1 MKKRKPP
8 RPVRSTAFLTLALGS
23 LAAPTLG
30 EPDLAAVS
38 LSPQPAAASEV
49 ASEAQS
55 DATPQTSEKIGVR
68 PYEMDW
74 AGRTEEVRPA
84 LVDFENLDGWSVEA
98 IGAVATFERSREE
111 QMYGKYVGK
120 LTYRKDAASQET
132 PVVRVRPPKPIPIEV
147 ADFDAFSC
155 WIVGNNWAW
164 APDPKTPRVRISA
177 LFQTVD
183 GQEVPLYLE
192 TVDWREW
199 FLCYKTISK
208 ETRKRLGDAAS
219 FNGFLI
225 ENGANQEDRTLYFD
239 SFCAFK
245 EERKPLE
252 FTARPKPGIDLFDG
266 QPLGLNSGEGRL
278 PFPTRPETILPDSA
292 KNLKK
297 AAFHTYGDAFDFVY
311 EGTDGTLVYDYKPQ
325 VGDWS
330 DVTARWNDSKP
341 FKPLSGGGV
350 NHLIG
355 DAGSQE
361 PVEKREL
368 LEKSVANGCVTTRWK
383 LTSATATAEVEYRF
397 QLAGKSLIVDVIA
410 LGGRIPA
417 VEFGRFEG
425 VEKPRSFAIPYY
437 LYDYGRRPGALVFT
451 PPTDASEKAQS
462 DDANSN
468 GGKLFASGH
477 IDWYRSGA
485 SYLLGKHEVG
495 KTDDGGA
502 YGVVNGSSEYRTK
515 TDGTRN
521 DVYERFILTI
531 SPTFEET
538 LPTIANPTSPYK
550 HVAGKGVWNAHGA
563 TTRDGDKRIWR
574 DIWRRGMR
582 RVIVTD
588 HEVCWRDGGESFTF
602 RTKPAPKKGGDAG
615 WIDYSR
621 FMQDELGFVYGPYNN
636 FTDFA
641 PVNEYW
647 SPDMI
652 SRLPDGSLQRA
663 WARCYAPKPAR
674 AVEYCEKLTPINEAK
689 FQFSC
694 AYCDV
699 HSSVPPWT
707 RVDYDARVPGAGTF
721 MSVYYPYGEIF
732 LLQKKNWGGPTY
744 SEGPHHCFYSGLTDG
759 NYAQDQ
765 PYNLR
770 VNPWLVDFDLR
781 KMHDLECNFGLG
793 NVGMFAPGYT
803 PKTPAENTALLDR
816 FLAGTLAFG
825 HPGFLAREFG
835 NNGAAKSYFMI
846 QQIASRYTQVSATTI
861 RYFDADGNAFD
872 TSAALAADVVK
883 RSQVAVEYADGTT
896 VVANGSEKEKL
907 ETTFAGRKI
916 SLPPN
921 GYVAWT
927 SDGDILVESRLS
939 DAGNRFDYC
948 ASPEYIYLDGRGV
961 WTVCERAC
969 GAGSGVCRI
978 LSANSFELIPYD
990 GAELGFKIA
999 DANESVSAVALDYA
1013 GEEIGEAQ
1021 VRRSRGFTFVSKVDG
1036 AFSYRL
1042 TKTPISDAVSTD
1054 AKNETAAG
1062 CERWSCDRFNVAP
1075 GETVVLR
1082 DVDGKTVEF
1091 TIPKDAA
1098 PGSRI
1103 WAEPEAGAFVDFSV
1117 VNAVDADFAFDA
1129 KTNVL
1134 TATLKTALPRAAGT
1148 LSVDFAGKAF
1158 SKSFN
1163 FNGSKT
1169 SRLTFEFAAPNAV
1182 GDETARGAVVATPPQ
1197 GEPLETVYSLELET
1211 SPQFVPFE
1219 TLDFGASNGRVS
1231 ANVELTPYLQR
1242 RGAVPSPSFAN
1253 SGAIANFET
1262 GQSCGG
1268 DARSGYFLHPPYM
1281 GGATGRTY
1289 LRFDF
1294 EVPNEPTTF
1303 RVDVGKKDESHLG
1316 DGILFQVAVATFAD
1330 DGSISNEQTLAET
1343 TVAKHEW
1350 KPLEADLSAFAG
1362 KKISLLVVADVGKA
1376 NDSSGDWGV
1385 ASNPRLESS
1394 ETALVRRLTAVS
1406 TK

>member
-1 MKKRKPP
+1 MKNPN
-8 RPVRSTAFLTLALGS
+8 VRRSLRSSALLTLALGL
-23 LAAPTLG
+23 LAAPTPF
-30 EPDLAAVS
+30 ETDFAAV
-38 LSPQPAAASEV
+38 LSTSQPVVASEV
-49 ASEAQS
+49 KSDSATSETQ
-55 DATPQTSEKIGVR
+55 EKIGVR

-74 AGRTEEVRPA
+74 AGRTEEVRKP
-84 LVDFENLDGWSVEA
+84 LVDFENLDGWTVEA
-98 IGAVATFERSREE
+98 VGSVATFERSREE
-111 QMYGKYVGK
+111 QMYGKHVGK
-120 LTYRKDAASQET
+120 LTYRKEAASNET
-132 PVVRVRPPKPIPIEV
+132 PIVRVRPPKPIPIEP

-164 APDPKTPRVRISA
+164 TVDPTTPRARVSA

-183 GQEVPLYLE
+183 GREVPLYLE
-192 TVDWREW
+192 TIDWREW
-199 FLCYKTISK
+199 FLCYKTISS
-208 ETRKRLGDAAS
+208 ESRKRLGSGAS

-225 ENGANQEDRTLYFD
+225 ENGTNSEDRTLYFD

-245 EERKPLE
+245 EELKPLE
-252 FTARPKPGIDLFDG
+252 FTARPKPGIELFDG

-297 AAFHTYGDAFDFVY
+297 AAFHTYGDAYDFVY

-325 VGDWS
+325 TGDWS
-330 DVTARWNDSKP
+330 DVTARWNDAAP
-341 FKPLSGGGV
+341 FKPLVGGGV
-350 NHLIG
+350 NYLIG
-355 DAGSQE
+355 DDGAQE

-368 LEKSVANGCVTTRWK
+368 LEKNVANACVATRWK
-383 LTSATATAEVEYRF
+383 LSSKTASAEVEYRF
-397 QLAGKSLIVDVIA
+397 QLAGKSLIVDVVA
-410 LGGRIPA
+410 KGGRIPA
-417 VEFGRFEG
+417 VDFGRFEG
-425 VEKPRSFAIPYY
+425 IEKPRTFSIPYY
-437 LYDYGRRPGALVFT
+437 LYDYGRRPGALIFSPST
-451 PPTDASEKAQS
+451 RSKKASGSAAS
-462 DDANSN
+462 ANSN
-468 GGKLFASGH
+468 GDNLFASGH

-495 KTDDGGA
+495 KTGDGGA
-502 YGVVNGSSEYRTK
+502 YGVVNGGSEYRTK

-538 LPTIANPTSPYK
+538 LPTIANPASPYK
-550 HVAGKGVWNAHGA
+550 HVAGKGVWRSHGA
-563 TTRDGDKRIWR
+563 TTRDADKKYWR
-574 DIWRRGMR
+574 DVWRRGMR

-602 RTKPAPKKGGDAG
+602 RTKPAPKKGGDKG

-647 SPDMI
+647 SPDMV

-674 AVEYCEKLTPINEAK
+674 AVEFCEKLTPINEAK

-781 KMHDLECNFGLG
+781 KTHDLECNFGLG
-793 NVGMFAPGYT
+793 NIGMFAPGYQ
-803 PKTPAENTALLDR
+803 PKTPGEQTALLDR

-825 HPGFLAREFG
+825 HPGFLALDFG
-835 NNGAAKSYFMI
+835 SLGAAKSYFMI
-846 QQIASRYTQVSATTI
+846 QQIAARYTQVSATTI
-861 RYFDADGNAFD
+861 RYFDAAGNALD
-872 TSAALAADVVK
+872 TSAALVADVVK

-896 VVANGSEKEKL
+896 VVANGSEKENL
-907 ETTFAGRKI
+907 ETTRGGRKI

-927 SDGDILVESRLS
+927 SDGEILVESRLS

-948 ASPEYIYLDGRGV
+948 ASPEYVYLDGRGV

-969 GAGSGVCRI
+969 GTGSGVCRI
-978 LSANSFELIPYD
+978 LDANTFEIIPYD

-999 DANESVSAVALDYA
+999 DADETVAAVALNYE
-1013 GEEIGEAQ
+1013 GEEIGKAQ
-1021 VRRSRGFTFVSKVDG
+1021 VRRSRGFTFVVPVDG

-1042 TKTPISDAVSTD
+1042 TKTPA
-1054 AKNETAAG
+1054 NAATTTG
-1062 CERWSCDRFNVAP
+1062 CERWSCDRFQVAP

-1082 DVDGKTVEF
+1082 RLNDEKTEF
-1091 TIPKDAA
+1091 TIPQDAA
-1098 PGSRI
+1098 AGSRI
-1103 WAEPEAGAFVDFSV
+1103 WAEPEAGSFVDFIV
-1117 VNAVDADFAFDA
+1117 ANAVDADFAFDS
-1129 KTNVL
+1129 KNNVL
-1134 TATLKTALPRAAGT
+1134 NVALKTATPRAVGT
-1148 LSVDFAGKAF
+1148 LSVEFGAQKF
-1158 SKSFN
+1158 SKSFD
-1163 FNGSKT
+1163 FNGS
-1169 SRLTFEFAAPNAV
+1169 
-1182 GDETARGAVVATPPQ
+1182 ETARLDFELAAPEALGTETAKATIVATPPQ
-1197 GEPLETVYSLELET
+1197 GNPIEVVYSLEFET
-1211 SPQFVPFE
+1211 AAQFVPFE
-1219 TLDFGASNGRVS
+1219 TLDFGASDGKAS
-1231 ANVELTPYLQR
+1231 SNVEISTYLQR
-1242 RGAVPSPSFAN
+1242 RGEVPSASFAN
-1253 SGAIANFET
+1253 SGAVAAFQT

-1268 DARSGYFLHPPYM
+1268 DVRAGHFLHPPYM

-1294 EVPNEPTTF
+1294 EVPTEPSAF
-1303 RVDVGKKDESHLG
+1303 RVDVGKKDGSDVG
-1316 DGILFQVAVATFAD
+1316 DGLLFQLAVATFAD
-1330 DGSISNEQTLAET
+1330 DGSISNEQILAES
-1343 TVAKHEW
+1343 TVATHEW
-1350 KPLEADLSAFAG
+1350 RPLEADLSDFAG
-1362 KKISLLVVADVGKA
+1362 KKISLLLVADVGKRD
-1376 NDSSGDWGV
+1376 DSSGDWGV
-1385 ASNPRLESS
+1385 ASNPRLESP
-1394 ETALVRRLTAVS
+1394 ETTRVRRLKQAAAV
-1406 TK
+1406 K

>member
-1 MKKRKPP
+1 MKSRNS
-8 RPVRSTAFLTLALGS
+8 RRSVRSTALLTLALGS
-23 LAAPTLG
+23 FAAPTFW
-30 EPDLAAVS
+30 ETDFADVS
-38 LSPQPAAASEV
+38 LSTQLAAAAEV
-49 ASEAQS
+49 ASNGDNPE
-55 DATPQTSEKIGVR
+55 PSEKIGVR

-74 AGRTEEVRPA
+74 AGRTEEVRKP
-84 LVDFENLDGWSVEA
+84 LVDFENLDGWTVEA
-98 IGAVATFERSREE
+98 VGSVATFERSREE

-132 PVVRVRPPKPIPIEV
+132 PTVRVRPPKPIPVET

-164 APDPKTPRVRISA
+164 VSDPKTPRVRVFA

-183 GQEVPLYLE
+183 GQEVPLLVE

-199 FLCYKTISK
+199 FLCYKTISPAN
-208 ETRKRLGDAAS
+208 RKRLGDAAS

-225 ENGANQEDRTLYFD
+225 ENGYNEEDRTLYFD

-297 AAFHTYGDAFDFVY
+297 AAFHTYGDAYDFVY

-330 DVTARWNDSKP
+330 DVTARWNDSEP

-350 NHLIG
+350 NYLIG
-355 DAGSQE
+355 DAGAQE

-368 LEKSVANGCVTTRWK
+368 LEKSDANGCVTTRWK
-383 LTSATATAEVEYRF
+383 LSSKTAAAEVEYRF

-410 LGGRIPA
+410 LGGRVPA
-417 VEFGRFEG
+417 VEFGRVEG
-425 VEKPRSFAIPYY
+425 VEKPRTFAIPYY

-451 PPTDASEKAQS
+451 PPTDGAEKAQS
-462 DDANSN
+462 DDANPN
-468 GGKLFASGH
+468 DGKLFASGH

-495 KTDDGGA
+495 KTNDGGA
-502 YGVVNGSSEYRTK
+502 YGVVNGGSEYRTK

-521 DVYERFILTI
+521 DVYERFVLTI

-563 TTRDGDKRIWR
+563 TTRDADKRLWR
-574 DIWRRGMR
+574 DVWRRGMR

-615 WIDYSR
+615 WVDYSR

-674 AVEYCEKLTPINEAK
+674 AVEYCEKLTPINESK

-699 HSSVPPWT
+699 HSSVPAWT

-721 MSVYYPYGEIF
+721 MSVYYPFGEIF
-732 LLQKKNWGGPTY
+732 LLQKKNWDGPTY

-793 NVGMFAPGYT
+793 NVGMFAPGYA

-861 RYFDADGNAFD
+861 RYFDADGNALD
-872 TSAALAADVVK
+872 TSAALAGDVVK

-896 VVANGSEKEKL
+896 VVANGSETENL

-927 SDGDILVESRLS
+927 SDGDIYVESRLS
-939 DAGNRFDYC
+939 DAGSRFDYSV
-948 ASPEYIYLDGRGV
+948 SPEYIYLDGRGV

-969 GAGSGVCRI
+969 GTGAGVCRI
-978 LSANSFELIPYD
+978 LDANAFELIPYD

-999 DANESVSAVALDYA
+999 DANETVSAVALDYD
-1013 GEEIGEAQ
+1013 GKEIGAAQ
-1021 VRRSRGFTFVSKVDG
+1021 VRRSRGFTFVAPVDG

-1042 TKTPISDAVSTD
+1042 TKTPVDA
-1054 AKNETAAG
+1054 ANAETTGA
-1062 CERWSCDRFNVAP
+1062 CERWSCDRFHVAP

-1082 DVDGKTVEF
+1082 DVNGETVDF
-1091 TIPKDAA
+1091 AIPKDAA

-1103 WAEPEAGAFVDFSV
+1103 WAEPETGAFVDFSV
-1117 VNAVDADFAFDA
+1117 VNAVEPSFAFDA

-1134 TATLKTALPRAAGT
+1134 TASLKTALPRAAGT
-1148 LSVDFAGKAF
+1148 LKLEFAGQTF
-1158 SKSFN
+1158 SKPFDC
-1163 FNGSKT
+1163 NGSET
-1169 SRLTFEFAAPNAV
+1169 SFVRFELPAPNAV
-1182 GDETARGAVVATPPQ
+1182 GAETAKATVVATPPQ
-1197 GEPLETVYSLELET
+1197 GVALETVYSSTLET
-1211 SPQFVPFE
+1211 SSQFVPFE
-1219 TLDFGASNGRVS
+1219 AFNFGARDGRVS
-1231 ANVELTPYLQR
+1231 SNVDFAPYLQR
-1242 RGAVPSPSFAN
+1242 RDAVPSPSFAN
-1253 SGAIANFET
+1253 SGAIAAFQT
-1262 GQSCGG
+1262 SQSCGG
-1268 DARSGYFLHPPYM
+1268 DARSGYFLHPPYT
-1281 GGATGRTY
+1281 GGPTGRTY

-1294 EVPNEPTTF
+1294 EVPNEPATF

-1343 TVAKHEW
+1343 TVAQHEW

-1362 KKISLLVVADVGKA
+1362 KKISLLLVADVGKA

-1385 ASNPRLESS
+1385 ASNPRLESP
-1394 ETALVRRLTAVS
+1394 EQTLVRRLKDVS
-1406 TK
+1406 NAK

>member
-1 MKKRKPP
+1 MKSRNP
-8 RPVRSTAFLTLALGS
+8 RRAVRSTAFLTLALGS
-23 LAAPTLG
+23 LAAPTLF
-30 EPDLAAVS
+30 ETDLTAVS
-38 LSPQPAAASEV
+38 LSTQLAAASEV
-49 ASEAQS
+49 ASKADGAE
-55 DATPQTSEKIGVR
+55 TSEKIGVR

-74 AGRTEEVRPA
+74 AGRTEETRPA
-84 LVDFENLDGWSVEA
+84 LVDFENLDGWTVETV
-98 IGAVATFERSREE
+98 GAVATFERSREE
-111 QMYGKYVGK
+111 QMYGKHVGK

-132 PVVRVRPPKPIPIEV
+132 PVVRVRPPRPIPIEV

-164 APDPKTPRVRISA
+164 APDPKTPRVRVSA

-199 FLCYKTISK
+199 FLCYKTIYRDV
-208 ETRKRLGDAAS
+208 RKRLGDTAS

-225 ENGANQEDRTLYFD
+225 ENGSNQEDRTLYFD
-239 SFCAFK
+239 SFCVFK
-245 EERKPLE
+245 EERAPLE
-252 FTARPKPGIDLFDG
+252 FKPRPKPGIDLFDG

-278 PFPTRPETILPDSA
+278 PFPTRPETILPDSSS
-292 KNLKK
+292 NLKK

-330 DVTARWNDSKP
+330 DVTARWNDSES

-350 NHLIG
+350 NYLIG
-355 DAGSQE
+355 DAGAQE

-368 LEKSVANGCVTTRWK
+368 LEKSDANGCVTTRWK
-383 LTSATATAEVEYRF
+383 LSSKTATAEVEYRF

-451 PPTDASEKAQS
+451 PPQS

-468 GGKLFASGH
+468 DGKLFASGH

-495 KTDDGGA
+495 KTNEGGA
-502 YGVVNGSSEYRTK
+502 YGVVNGGSEYRTK

-521 DVYERFILTI
+521 DVYERFVLTI

-550 HVAGKGVWNAHGA
+550 HIAGKGVWRSHGA
-563 TTRDGDKRIWR
+563 STREGDKNYWR

-582 RVIVTD
+582 HVIVTD

-602 RTKPAPKKGGDAG
+602 RTKPAPNKGGDAG

-621 FMQDELGFVYGPYNN
+621 FMQDELGFIYGPYNN

-652 SRLPDGSLQRA
+652 SRLSDGSLQRA

-674 AVEYCEKLTPINEAK
+674 AVEYCEKLTPINESK
-689 FQFSC
+689 FEFSC

-699 HSSVPPWT
+699 HSSVPAWT

-721 MSVYYPYGEIF
+721 MSVYYPFGEIF

-793 NVGMFAPGYT
+793 NIGMFAPGYK

-825 HPGFLAREFG
+825 HPGFLALDYG
-835 NNGAAKSYFMI
+835 TIGAAKSYFMI
-846 QQIASRYTQVSATTI
+846 QQIAARYTQVSATTI
-861 RYFDADGNAFD
+861 RYFDADGNALD
-872 TSAALAADVVK
+872 TSAALVADVVK

-896 VVANGSEKEKL
+896 VVANGSERENL

-927 SDGDILVESRLS
+927 SDGEIFVESRLS

-948 ASPEYIYLDGRGV
+948 VSPEYIYLDGRGV

-969 GAGSGVCRI
+969 GAGSGVCRF
-978 LSANSFELIPYD
+978 LGANSFEIVPYD

-999 DANESVSAVALDYA
+999 DADEAVSAVALDYA
-1013 GEEIGEAQ
+1013 GKEIGEAQ
-1021 VRRSRGFTFVSKVDG
+1021 VRRSRGFTFVVPVDG

-1042 TKTPISDAVSTD
+1042 TKTPVNANDSGA
-1054 AKNETAAG
+1054 
-1062 CERWSCDRFNVAP
+1062 CERWSCDRYAVAP
-1075 GETVVLR
+1075 GEKVVLR
-1082 DVDGKTVEF
+1082 DVNGQTVDF
-1091 TIPKDAA
+1091 AIPQDAA
-1098 PGSRI
+1098 PGARI
-1103 WAEPEAGAFVDFSV
+1103 WAEPETGAFVDFSV
-1117 VNAVDADFAFDA
+1117 VNAVKPSFAFDA

-1134 TATLKTALPRAAGT
+1134 TVSLQTALPQAAGT
-1148 LSVDFAGKAF
+1148 LAVDFGGKQT
-1158 SKSFN
+1158 SKPFVCKGSETATLSFP
-1163 FNGSKT
+1163 
-1169 SRLTFEFAAPNAV
+1169 LDAPGAV
-1182 GDETARGAVVATPPQ
+1182 GAETASVSVVTSPPQ
-1197 GEPLETVYSLELET
+1197 GEPLEVVYSLTLET
-1211 SPQFVPFE
+1211 ASQFVPFE
-1219 TLDFGASNGRVS
+1219 AFNFGARDGRVS
-1231 ANVELTPYLQR
+1231 GNVDFTPYLQR
-1242 RGAVPSPSFAN
+1242 RGAVPSPSFAD
-1253 SGAIANFET
+1253 SGALANFQT
-1262 GQSCGG
+1262 SQSCGG
-1268 DARSGYFLHPPYM
+1268 DVRSGFFLHPPYT

-1294 EVPNEPTTF
+1294 EVPNEPATF

-1330 DGSISNEQTLAET
+1330 DGSISSEQTLAET

-1362 KKISLLVVADVGKA
+1362 KKISLLVVADAGKA
-1376 NDSSGDWGV
+1376 DDTSGDWGV
-1385 ASNPRLESS
+1385 ASQPRLESP
-1394 ETALVRRLTAVS
+1394 EQTLVRRLQDVS
-1406 TK
+1406 NAQ

>member
-1 MKKRKPP
+1 MKSRNP
-8 RPVRSTAFLTLALGS
+8 RRSVRSTALLTLALGS
-23 LAAPTLG
+23 FAAPTFL
-30 EPDLAAVS
+30 ETDFADVS
-38 LSPQPAAASEV
+38 LSTQLAAASEV
-49 ASEAQS
+49 ALDG
-55 DATPQTSEKIGVR
+55 DAETSEKIGVR

-74 AGRTEEVRPA
+74 AGRTEEVRDA
-84 LVDFENLDGWSVEA
+84 LVDFENLDGWTVETV
-98 IGAVATFERSREE
+98 GAVATFERSREE

-164 APDPKTPRVRISA
+164 AADPKTPQVRVSA

-183 GQEVPLYLE
+183 GKEVPLHLE

-199 FLCYKTISK
+199 FLCYKTIYRDV
-208 ETRKRLGDAAS
+208 RKQIGDNAS
-219 FNGFLI
+219 LSGFLI
-225 ENGANQEDRTLYFD
+225 ENGRNEEDRTLYFD
-239 SFCAFK
+239 SFCVFK
-245 EERKPLE
+245 EERAPLE
-252 FTARPKPGIDLFDG
+252 FKPRPKPGIELFDG

-278 PFPTRPETILPDSA
+278 PFPTRPETILPDSSS
-292 KNLKK
+292 NLKK
-297 AAFHTYGDAFDFVY
+297 AAFHTYGDAYDFVY

-330 DVTARWNDSKP
+330 DVTARWNDSEP

-350 NHLIG
+350 NRLIG
-355 DAGSQE
+355 DAGTQE

-368 LEKSVANGCVTTRWK
+368 LEKSDANGCVTTRWK
-383 LTSATATAEVEYRF
+383 LTSKTATAEVEYRF

-410 LGGRIPA
+410 LGGRVPA

-425 VEKPRSFAIPYY
+425 VKAPRSFAIPYY

-451 PPTDASEKAQS
+451 PPQE
-462 DDANSN
+462 DANVN
-468 GGKLFASGH
+468 GDKLFASGH

-495 KTDDGGA
+495 KTNDGGA
-502 YGVVNGSSEYRTK
+502 YGVVNGGSEYRTK

-521 DVYERFILTI
+521 DVYERFVLTI

-550 HVAGKGVWNAHGA
+550 HVAGKGVWHAHGA
-563 TTRDGDKRIWR
+563 TTRDADKRLWR
-574 DIWRRGMR
+574 DVWRRGMR
-582 RVIVTD
+582 HVIVTD

-615 WIDYSR
+615 WVDYSR

-652 SRLPDGSLQRA
+652 SRLSDGSLQRA

-699 HSSVPPWT
+699 HSSVPAWT

-721 MSVYYPYGEIF
+721 MSVYYPFGEIF
-732 LLQKKNWGGPTY
+732 LLQKKNWDGPTY

-770 VNPWLVDFDLR
+770 VNPWLVDFDLL

-793 NVGMFAPGYT
+793 NVGMFAPGYK

-846 QQIASRYTQVSATTI
+846 QQIASRYTQVSATSI
-861 RYFDADGNAFD
+861 RYFDADGNALE

-896 VVANGSEKEKL
+896 VVANGSETENL

-927 SDGDILVESRLS
+927 SDGEILVESRLS
-939 DAGNRFDYC
+939 DAGNRFDYS

-961 WTVCERAC
+961 WTVYERAC
-969 GAGSGVCRI
+969 GAGAGVCRI
-978 LSANSFELIPYD
+978 LDANSFELIPYD

-999 DANESVSAVALDYA
+999 DANETVSAVALNYEGD
-1013 GEEIGEAQ
+1013 EIGEAQ
-1021 VRRSRGFTFVSKVDG
+1021 VRRSRGFTFVVPVDG

-1042 TKTPISDAVSTD
+1042 TKTNVNADNS
-1054 AKNETAAG
+1054 G
-1062 CERWSCDRFNVAP
+1062 FCERWSCDRYAVAP
-1075 GETVVLR
+1075 GEKVVLR
-1082 DVDGKTVEF
+1082 DVNGKTVDF
-1091 TIPKDAA
+1091 TISPDAA
-1098 PGSRI
+1098 PGSRV

-1117 VNAVDADFAFDA
+1117 VNAAEPSFAFDA

-1134 TATLKTALPRAAGT
+1134 TVSLKTALPLVAGT
-1148 LSVDFAGKAF
+1148 LSVDFGGKKTHKPFVCKGSQTATVSFQLDAPSAAG
-1158 SKSFN
+1158 
-1163 FNGSKT
+1163 T
-1169 SRLTFEFAAPNAV
+1169 
-1182 GDETARGAVVATPPQ
+1182 ETASVSVVASPPQ
-1197 GEPLETVYSLELET
+1197 GEPLETAYSLELET
-1211 SPQFVPFE
+1211 ASQFVPF
-1219 TLDFGASNGRVS
+1219 DAFNFGASNGRVS
-1231 ANVELTPYLQR
+1231 ANVEYLPYLQR
-1242 RGAVPSPSFAN
+1242 RGAVPSPSFAD
-1253 SGAIANFET
+1253 SGAQANFQT
-1262 GQSCGG
+1262 SQSCGG
-1268 DARSGYFLHPPYM
+1268 DARSGFFLHPPYT

-1294 EVPNEPTTF
+1294 EVPNEPATF
-1303 RVDVGKKDESHLG
+1303 RVDVGKKDASHLG
-1316 DGILFQVAVATFAD
+1316 DGVLFQVAVATFAD
-1330 DGSISNEQTLAET
+1330 DGSIVDEQTLAET

-1362 KKISLLVVADVGKA
+1362 KKISLLLVADAGKA

-1385 ASNPRLESS
+1385 ASNPRLESPK
-1394 ETALVRRLTAVS
+1394 ETLVRRLKDVS
-1406 TK
+1406 NAK

>member
-1 MKKRKPP
+1 MKKRNP
-8 RPVRSTAFLTLALGS
+8 RRPARSTAFLTLALGS
-23 LAAPTLG
+23 FAAPTLF
-30 EPDLAAVS
+30 ETEFVAVS
-38 LSPQPAAASEV
+38 LSSHFAAASDVRNAE
-49 ASEAQS
+49 
-55 DATPQTSEKIGVR
+55 PSEKIGVR

-84 LVDFENLDGWSVEA
+84 LVDFENLDGWTVETV
-98 IGAVATFERSREE
+98 GAFATFEPSREE

-120 LTYRKDAASQET
+120 LTYRKDAASQEA
-132 PVVRVRPPKPIPIEV
+132 PIVRLRPPKPIPIDV

-164 APDPKTPRVRISA
+164 APDPKTPQARVSA
-177 LFQTVD
+177 IFQTVD
-183 GQEVPLYLE
+183 GQEVPLFLE

-199 FLCYKTISK
+199 FLCYKTIYRDV
-208 ETRKRLGDAAS
+208 RKRIGDKAS

-225 ENGANQEDRTLYFD
+225 ENGSNEEDRTLYFD
-239 SFCAFK
+239 SFCVFK
-245 EERKPLE
+245 EERAPLE
-252 FTARPKPGIDLFDG
+252 FKPRPKPGIELFDG
-266 QPLGLNSGEGRL
+266 QPLGLNSGAGRL

-297 AAFHTYGDAFDFVY
+297 AAFHTYGDAYDFVY

-341 FKPLSGGGV
+341 FRPLSGGGV

-368 LEKSVANGCVTTRWK
+368 LEKSDANGCVITRWRLSSK
-383 LTSATATAEVEYRF
+383 TASAEVEYRF

-410 LGGRIPA
+410 LGGKIPA

-451 PPTDASEKAQS
+451 APQS
-462 DDANSN
+462 DDANPN
-468 GGKLFASGH
+468 DGNLFASGH

-485 SYLLGKHEVG
+485 SYLRGKHEVG
-495 KTDDGGA
+495 KTNNGGA
-502 YGVVNGSSEYRTK
+502 YGVVNGGSEYRAK

-521 DVYERFILTI
+521 DVYERFVLTI

-538 LPTIANPTSPYK
+538 LPTIANPPSPYK
-550 HVAGKGVWNAHGA
+550 HVAGKGVWRSHGA
-563 TTRDGDKRIWR
+563 SSRDGDKKYWR
-574 DIWRRGMR
+574 DVWRRGMR

-652 SRLPDGSLQRA
+652 SRLSDGSLQRA

-699 HSSVPPWT
+699 HSSVPAWT

-765 PYNLR
+765 PYDLR

-793 NVGMFAPGYT
+793 NIGMFAPGYK

-825 HPGFLAREFG
+825 HPGFLALEFG
-835 NNGAAKSYFMI
+835 NLGAAKSYFMI
-846 QQIASRYTQVSATTI
+846 QQIAARYTQVSATTI
-861 RYFDADGNAFD
+861 RYFDADGNALD

-896 VVANGSEKEKL
+896 VVANGSEKENL

-927 SDGDILVESRLS
+927 SDGAILVESRLS
-939 DAGNRFDYC
+939 DAGNRFDYSV
-948 ASPEYIYLDGRGV
+948 SPEYIYLDGRGV

-969 GAGSGVCRI
+969 GAGAGVCRI
-978 LSANSFELIPYD
+978 LDANTFELIPYD

-999 DANESVSAVALDYA
+999 DANETVSAVALNYEGA
-1013 GEEIGEAQ
+1013 EIGEAQ
-1021 VRRSRGFTFVSKVDG
+1021 VRRSRGFTFVVPVDG

-1042 TKTPISDAVSTD
+1042 TKTLADANNATD
-1054 AKNETAAG
+1054 GT
-1062 CERWSCDRFNVAP
+1062 CERWRSDRYAVAP
-1075 GETVVLR
+1075 GEKVVLHAVNGQT
-1082 DVDGKTVEF
+1082 VDF
-1091 TIPKDAA
+1091 AIPQDAA

-1103 WAEPEAGAFVDFSV
+1103 WAEPEAGAFIDFSV
-1117 VNAVDADFAFDA
+1117 VNAVEPSFAFDA

-1134 TATLKTALPRAAGT
+1134 TVSLKTALPRAAGT
-1148 LSVDFAGKAF
+1148 LSIENH

-1163 FNGSKT
+1163 IDCSEPSNFV
-1169 SRLTFEFAAPNAV
+1169 FPFAAPEEIGVAT
-1182 GDETARGAVVATPPQ
+1182 GQAILRATPPQ
-1197 GEPLETVYSLELET
+1197 GEPLETVYSLDFET
-1211 SPQFVPFE
+1211 ASQFVPFE
-1219 TLDFGASNGRVS
+1219 TFDFGATNGRTS

-1242 RGAVPSPSFAN
+1242 RGVVPSPSFAD
-1253 SGAIANFET
+1253 SGALANFQT
-1262 GQSCGG
+1262 SQSCGG
-1268 DARSGYFLHPPYM
+1268 DVRSGYFLHPPYT

-1294 EVPNEPTTF
+1294 EVPNEPATF
-1303 RVDVGKKDESHLG
+1303 RVDVGKKDASHPG
-1316 DGILFQVAVATFAD
+1316 DGILFQAAVATFAA
-1330 DGSISNEQTLAET
+1330 DGAISNEQTLAET

-1362 KKISLLVVADVGKA
+1362 KKISLLLVADAGKA
-1376 NDSSGDWGV
+1376 DDSSGDWGV
-1385 ASNPRLESS
+1385 ASNPRLESP
-1394 ETALVRRLTAVS
+1394 EKTFVRQLTNVE
-1406 TK
+1406 KEKR

>member
-1 MKKRKPP
+1 MKKRNAR
-8 RPVRSTAFLTLALGS
+8 RPVRSTAFLTFALGS
-23 LAAPTLG
+23 LAAPTLF
-30 EPDLAAVS
+30 ETDFNAVS
-38 LSPQPAAASEV
+38 LSPQLVAASEV
-49 ASEAQS
+49 AL
-55 DATPQTSEKIGVR
+55 DAKSAETSKKIGVR

-84 LVDFENLDGWSVEA
+84 LVDFENLDGWTVEA
-98 IGAVATFERSREE
+98 HGAVATFERSREE

-132 PVVRVRPPKPIPIEV
+132 PVVRVRPPQPIPIDA

-164 APDPKTPRVRISA
+164 APDPKTPRVRVSA

-183 GQEVPLYLE
+183 GQEVPLFLE
-192 TVDWREW
+192 TIDWREW
-199 FLCYKTISK
+199 FLCYKTIYRDV
-208 ETRKRLGDAAS
+208 RKRLGDKVS

-225 ENGANQEDRTLYFD
+225 ENGRNEEARTLYFD
-239 SFCAFK
+239 SFCVFK

-278 PFPTRPETILPDSA
+278 PFPTRAETILPNSSA
-292 KNLKK
+292 NLKK
-297 AAFHTYGDAFDFVY
+297 AAFHTYGDAYDFVY

-330 DVTARWNDSKP
+330 DVTARWNDSEP

-350 NHLIG
+350 NFLIG
-355 DAGSQE
+355 DGGSQE

-368 LEKSVANGCVTTRWK
+368 LEKNAANGCVTTRWK
-383 LTSATATAEVEYRF
+383 LSSKSATAEVEYRF
-397 QLAGKSLIVDVIA
+397 QLDGKSLIVDVIA
-410 LGGRIPA
+410 LGGKIPA

-425 VEKPRSFAIPYY
+425 VENPRTFAIPYY
-437 LYDYGRRPGALVFT
+437 LYDYGRRPGALIFT
-451 PPTDASEKAQS
+451 PPTDGSTMSQA

-495 KTDDGGA
+495 KSENGRA
-502 YGVVNGSSEYRTK
+502 YAVVNGASEYRTK

-521 DVYERFILTI
+521 DVYERFVLTI

-550 HVAGKGVWNAHGA
+550 HIAGKGVWRAHGA
-563 TTRDGDKRIWR
+563 TTRDADKKYWR
-574 DIWRRGMR
+574 DVWRRGMR
-582 RVIVTD
+582 NVIVTD

-652 SRLPDGSLQRA
+652 SRLSDGSLQRA

-699 HSSVPPWT
+699 HSSVPAWT

-793 NVGMFAPGYT
+793 NIGMFAPGYK

-825 HPGFLAREFG
+825 HPGFLALDFG
-835 NNGAAKSYFMI
+835 SVGAAKSYFMI
-846 QQIASRYTQVSATTI
+846 QQIAARYTQVSATTI
-861 RYFDADGNAFD
+861 RYFDADGNALD
-872 TSAALAADVVK
+872 ASAALAADVVK
-883 RSQVAVEYADGTT
+883 RSQVGVEYADGTT
-896 VVANGSEKEKL
+896 VVANGSETENL

-927 SDGDILVESRLS
+927 SDGEILVESRLS

-948 ASPEYIYLDGRGV
+948 ASPEYVYLDGRGV

-969 GAGSGVCRI
+969 GAGSGVCRV
-978 LSANSFELIPYD
+978 LDANSFELIPYD

-999 DANESVSAVALDYA
+999 DANEAVSAVALNYD
-1013 GEEIGEAQ
+1013 GEELGEAQ
-1021 VRRSRGFTFVSKVDG
+1021 VRRSRGFTFVVPVDG

-1042 TKTPISDAVSTD
+1042 TKTPVADDVNDA
-1054 AKNETAAG
+1054 NNQTAG
-1062 CERWSCDRFNVAP
+1062 TCERWSCERYAVAP

-1082 DVDGKTVEF
+1082 DANGQTVDF
-1091 TIPKDAA
+1091 TIPQDAT
-1098 PGSRI
+1098 PNTRI

-1117 VNAVDADFAFDA
+1117 VNAVEPSFAFDA

-1134 TATLKTALPRAAGT
+1134 TVSLKTALPRAAGT
-1148 LSVDFAGKAF
+1148 FSVENYPNP
-1158 SKSFN
+1158 FN
-1163 FNGSKT
+1163 VEGSEPT
-1169 SRLTFEFAAPNAV
+1169 NLVFPFAAPEKAGTDTSQAFV
-1182 GDETARGAVVATPPQ
+1182 RATPPQ
-1197 GEPLETVYSLELET
+1197 GDALKTVYSLNFET
-1211 SPQFVPFE
+1211 ASQFVPFE
-1219 TLDFGASNGRVS
+1219 TLDFGARDGRVS
-1231 ANVELTPYLQR
+1231 SNIDYTPYVQR
-1242 RGAVPSPSFAN
+1242 RGAAPSPSFAN
-1253 SGAIANFET
+1253 SGAQANFQT
-1262 GQSCGG
+1262 SQSCGG
-1268 DARSGYFLHPPYM
+1268 DVRSGFFLHPPYM
-1281 GGATGRTY
+1281 GGPTGRTY

-1294 EVPNEPTTF
+1294 EVPNEPATF

-1362 KKISLLVVADVGKA
+1362 KKVSLLVIADVGKA
-1376 NDSSGDWGV
+1376 DDSSGDWGV
-1385 ASNPRLESS
+1385 ASNPRLESPAQ
-1394 ETALVRRLTAVS
+1394 TLVRRLTKIAPGN
-1406 TK
+1406 

>member
-1 MKKRKPP
+1 MKKRNAR
-8 RPVRSTAFLTLALGS
+8 RPVRSTAFLTFALGS
-23 LAAPTLG
+23 LAAPTLF
-30 EPDLAAVS
+30 ETDFNVVS
-38 LSPQPAAASEV
+38 LSTQLAAASDV
-49 ASEAQS
+49 ASDVKN
-55 DATPQTSEKIGVR
+55 DATAEKVGVR

-84 LVDFENLDGWSVEA
+84 LVDFENLDGWTVET

-132 PVVRVRPPKPIPIEV
+132 PVVRVRPPRPIPIEV

-164 APDPKTPRVRISA
+164 APDPKTPRVRVSA

-183 GQEVPLYLE
+183 GQEVPLFLE

-199 FLCYKTISK
+199 FLCYKTIYRDV
-208 ETRKRLGDAAS
+208 RKRLGDAAS

-225 ENGANQEDRTLYFD
+225 ENGRNEEDRTLYFD
-239 SFCAFK
+239 SFCVFK
-245 EERKPLE
+245 EERAPLE
-252 FTARPKPGIDLFDG
+252 FKPRPKPGIDLFDG

-278 PFPTRPETILPDSA
+278 PFPTRPETILPDSSS
-292 KNLKK
+292 NLKK

-330 DVTARWNDSKP
+330 DVTARWNDSEP

-350 NHLIG
+350 NYLIG
-355 DAGSQE
+355 DAGTQE

-368 LEKSVANGCVTTRWK
+368 LEKSDANGCVTTRWK
-383 LTSATATAEVEYRF
+383 LSSKTATAEVEYRF
-397 QLAGKSLIVDVIA
+397 QLAGKSLIVDVVA
-410 LGGRIPA
+410 LGGKIPA

-425 VEKPRSFAIPYY
+425 VEKPRSFSIPYY

-451 PPTDASEKAQS
+451 PPTEGSTMSQS
-462 DDANSN
+462 DDANGN

-495 KTDDGGA
+495 KTSDGGS
-502 YGVVNGSSEYRTK
+502 YGVVNGGSEYRTK

-521 DVYERFILTI
+521 DVYERFVLTI

-538 LPTIANPTSPYK
+538 LPTIANPASPYK
-550 HVAGKGVWNAHGA
+550 HIAGKGVWRAHGA
-563 TTRDGDKRIWR
+563 TTRDNDKKYWR
-574 DIWRRGMR
+574 DVWRRGMR
-582 RVIVTD
+582 NIIVTD

-602 RTKPAPKKGGDAG
+602 RTKPAPKKGGDKG

-652 SRLPDGSLQRA
+652 SRLSDGSLQRA

-674 AVEYCEKLTPINEAK
+674 AVEYCEKLTPLNEAK

-699 HSSVPPWT
+699 HSSVPAWT

-781 KMHDLECNFGLG
+781 KIHDLECNFGLG
-793 NVGMFAPGYT
+793 NIGMFAPGYA

-825 HPGFLAREFG
+825 HPGFLALDFG
-835 NNGAAKSYFMI
+835 SVGAAKSYFMI
-846 QQIASRYTQVSATTI
+846 QQIAARYTQVSATTI
-861 RYFDADGNAFD
+861 RYFDAVGNALD

-896 VVANGSEKEKL
+896 VVANGSETENL

-927 SDGDILVESRLS
+927 SDGEIYVESRLS
-939 DAGNRFDYC
+939 DAGNRFDYS
-948 ASPEYIYLDGRGV
+948 ASPEYLYLDGRGV

-969 GAGSGVCRI
+969 GAGAGVCRI
-978 LSANSFELIPYD
+978 LDANSFELIPYD

-999 DANESVSAVALDYA
+999 DANEAVSAVALNYD

-1021 VRRSRGFTFVSKVDG
+1021 VRRSRGFTFVVPVDG

-1042 TKTPISDAVSTD
+1042 TKTSVDAN
-1054 AKNETAAG
+1054 ANNANAETNG
-1062 CERWSCDRFNVAP
+1062 TCERWNCERYAVAP

-1082 DVDGKTVEF
+1082 DVNGKTVDF
-1091 TIPKDAA
+1091 TIPQDAA
-1098 PGSRI
+1098 PNTRI
-1103 WAEPEAGAFVDFSV
+1103 WAEPETGAFVDFSV
-1117 VNAVDADFAFDA
+1117 ANAVEPSFAFDA

-1134 TATLKTALPRAAGT
+1134 TVSLKTALPRAAGT
-1148 LSVDFAGKAF
+1148 LAVEFAGQTF
-1158 SKSFN
+1158 SKPFD
-1163 FNGSKT
+1163 FNGSETAKA
-1169 SRLTFEFAAPNAV
+1169 SFELPAPTAV
-1182 GDETARGAVVATPPQ
+1182 GTKTAKANAVATPPQ
-1197 GEPLETVYSLELET
+1197 GNALETVYSLALET
-1211 SPQFVPFE
+1211 ESQFVPFE
-1219 TLDFGASNGRVS
+1219 TLDFGATNGRTS
-1231 ANVELTPYLQR
+1231 SNVDFTPYLQR

-1253 SGAIANFET
+1253 SGAQAVFQSS
-1262 GQSCGG
+1262 QSCGG
-1268 DARSGYFLHPPYM
+1268 DVRSGFFLHPPYM
-1281 GGATGRTY
+1281 GGPTGRTY

-1294 EVPNEPTTF
+1294 EVPNEPATF

-1376 NDSSGDWGV
+1376 DDSSGDWGV
-1385 ASNPRLESS
+1385 ASQPRLESS
-1394 ETALVRRLTAVS
+1394 EQTLVRRLQDVS
-1406 TK
+1406 NAQ